1 MLSLV
6 EHFHSISV
14 ANVPELTVPT
24 VLVETGSYLYEGYY
38 YGDVEFPIAP
48 GISSVIDRFLG
59 LSAATDTMD
68 GKPLPAHSSL
78 DVSVVD
84 GSNTPAR
91 VPGFVAALRRQGFH
105 VTSVSRATPVGVR
118 EETVVDHASNSAAS
132 LAAAQAVVH
141 TLTGPAVMALGHVT
155 AGSQVTVVMGSD
167 AAVVPATS
175 PPASATTTTTRHRP
189 AATTT
194 TATGHHATTTTT
206 PSTQITVADPSAV
219 QHDVALSAPT
229 PVTQALAPW
238 DPRSCGPNGTEG
250 P

>member
-6 EHFHSISV
+6 EHFHSVSV
-14 ANVPELTVPT
+14 AGVPELTVPT
-24 VLVETGSYLYEGYY
+24 VLVETGSYLYKGYY
-38 YGDVEFPIAP
+38 YGDVEFPIEP

-59 LSAATDTMD
+59 VAAATNTMD

-105 VTSVSRATPVGVR
+105 VTSVSSATPVGIR
-118 EETVVDHASNSAAS
+118 EETVVYHASNEPTS

-141 TLTGPAVMALGHVT
+141 TLTGPAVMALGHVV
-155 AGSQVTVVMGSD
+155 AGTQVTVVMGSD
-167 AAVVPATS
+167 VGVVPVTAHATTTTTTKGHH
-175 PPASATTTTTRHRP
+175 ATTTTTR
-189 AATTT
+189 
-194 TATGHHATTTTT
+194 GHHATTTTTT
-206 PSTQITVADPSAV
+206 PSTQITVVDPSAV
-219 QHDVALSAPT
+219 KHDVALSAPT